1 MKKSLLAAAIAVSFL
16 GLAAC
21 TEEAKASNV
30 TVYGSAEQAI
40 TSTDGV
46 MDMASG
52 DNYIGF
58 KANESFGEGAGSAF
72 AKIELGVDPEGT
84 NTMSTR
90 ESYVGLEMN
99 GVSITAGKQK
109 NIEKSFLAPLVDIME
124 GNGSSTANDARVN
137 NAVALVTE
145 MGGVT
150 LGAAS
155 ITEGT
160 TGEDSIDAY
169 ELGAKGEVAGVT
181 AVVTYTKNQTTDV
194 DSISYGVG
202 ADVAGVTLGATV
214 EPDADTNTVA
224 ASVALG
230 NNDVRASYQDVDG
243 GNNTTAVEVA
253 HNFSKNTSAYV
264 NVSETEGSDAATMVG
279 MRINF

>member
-1 MKKSLLAAAIAVSFL
+1 MKKSLLAVA
-16 GLAAC
+16 LAATLVAAC
-21 TEEAKASNV
+21 APEKEAKAAGV

-46 MDMASG
+46 ADLASG

-58 KANESFGEGAGSAF
+58 KASEDFGNGAGAF

-90 ESYVGLEMN
+90 ESYVGLDLN

-109 NIEKSFLAPLVDIME
+109 NLEKVLLAPLVDIME

-137 NAVALVTE
+137 NAVSVVTE
-145 MGGVT
+145 VSGITV
-150 LGAAS
+150 GAAS

-160 TGEDSIDAY
+160 TGEDKVDAY
-169 ELGAKGEVAGVT
+169 ELGAKGEFGGFT
-181 AVVTYTKNQTTDV
+181 GVVTYTKNQTTDV

-202 ADVAGVTLGATV
+202 AGFAGINLGATI
-214 EPDADTNTVA
+214 EPDADTNTFA
-224 ASVALG
+224 ASTDFGANTLKG
-230 NNDVRASYQDVDG
+230 SYQDVDG
-243 GNNTTAVEVA
+243 GNNTTAVEVQ
-253 HNFSKNTSAYV
+253 HNFSKSTSAYV
-264 NVSETEGSDAATMVG
+264 NYSETEGSDAATMVG
-279 MRINF
+279 MRMTF